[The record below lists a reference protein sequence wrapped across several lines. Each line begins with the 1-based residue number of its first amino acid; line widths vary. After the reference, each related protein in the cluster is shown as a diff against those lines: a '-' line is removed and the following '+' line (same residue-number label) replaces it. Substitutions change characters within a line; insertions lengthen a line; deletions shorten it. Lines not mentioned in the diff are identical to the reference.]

1 MSNNNWMSQLKYY
14 LDNKHTFFSIE
25 KKEETPGFFGGLE
38 YNFENFKELFDFF
51 KSTFGVVKIPK
62 GTLIFHSNQFS
73 SDSLNILEPLGT
85 SMKIQDIRKYGN
97 KKFDVFKYPFSQ
109 MNSRIYVNF
118 TPAGNMFVTGNY
130 SVAESVYA
138 ATEDIFMF
146 QLPYIDGVG
155 HLKDIFS
162 LTNTKIFREYIDYRI
177 KTDNIKY
184 CGFVLSTE
192 VDKTHIIDGNATRI
206 WGPSN
211 EYVVY
216 PEILLLDGFDKF
228 VKKMQYDLYSVPSTI
243 TPLIDSRQADTHIPR
258 IDINT
263 QKTNIA
269 NETKCE
275 VMPIGKFGMLD
286 LYAYVIPQSQIMSE

>member
-1 MSNNNWMSQLKYY
+1 MSNNNWMSQLQYY
-14 LDNKHTFFSIE
+14 LDNKDTLFSIE
-25 KKEETPGFFGGLE
+25 KNQTPGSFDVD
-38 YNFENFKELFDFF
+38 YNFEKFKELFDFF
-51 KSTFGVVKIPK
+51 QSTFGVIKIPK

-73 SDSLNILEPLGT
+73 SDSLNTLEPLGT

-146 QLPYIDGVG
+146 QLPYIDGIG
-155 HLKDIFS
+155 HLKDIFDLS
-162 LTNTKIFREYIDYRI
+162 LSRIFREYIDYRI

-192 VDKTHIIDGNATRI
+192 VDKTHIIDENATRI
-206 WGPSN
+206 RGPSYG
-211 EYVVY
+211 YVVY

-228 VKKMQYDLYSVPSTI
+228 VKKMQYDLYSVPYSVPSII

-275 VMPIGKFGMLD
+275 VLRIGKFGMAD
-286 LYAYVIPQSQIMSE
+286 LYAYVIP